1 MEGLKEVEVYIL
13 LFGGMAAALFLAVS
27 MVLSFVLYQ
36 RKVIFKN
43 QQILQIQNAYQKD
56 LLHATL
62 VSEEQERERIARDL
76 HDEVGATLATAKLY
90 LAQIKFRVVETPNE
104 ALTKAEDLAQQANEL
119 VNRTIQHIRLISRD
133 LSPVVLTG
141 MGIAAAVSE
150 LASTINTAKAI
161 PLHCDCPDHL
171 PRFEAMKELMLYRI
185 IQELINNS
193 LKHAQAQNLYLSLRC
208 EDGKKLF
215 FSYRDDGK
223 GFDMK
228 KTSSTKSLGLK
239 NIESRSDTL
248 GGKATFTSKENE
260 GVRFEVVFEIAPI

>member
-1 MEGLKEVEVYIL
+1 MEGLAEVEVYIL

-56 LLHATL
+56 LLQATL

-90 LAQIKFRVVETPNE
+90 LSQIRFRLAETPNE

-119 VNRTIQHIRLISRD
+119 VNQTIQHIRLISKD
-133 LSPVVLTG
+133 LSPVVLTN
-141 MGIAAAVSE
+141 MGIAAAVNE
-150 LASTINTAKAI
+150 LVSTINTAKAI
-161 PLHCDCPDHL
+161 PLHYDCGEAV
-171 PRFEAMKELMLYRI
+171 PRFDKIKELMLYRI
-185 IQELINNS
+185 TQELINNS
-193 LKHAQAQNLYLSLRC
+193 LKHAQAQNLYISLRC

-215 FSYRDDGK
+215 FSYRDDGRGFNMEKTGSIK
-223 GFDMK
+223 G
-228 KTSSTKSLGLK
+228 LGLK

-260 GVRFEVVFEIAPI
+260 GVRFEVVFDI